1 MGGRWRETETETD
14 QQLEKEP
21 DTEGGEYTEE
31 FLPKEECLPDP
42 RVSRRRGWGWIL
54 GLREEGL
61 GAGPLGLREE
71 SLGAGPL
78 VLGGGL
84 DPWSGGGAGPL
95 V

>member
-42 RVSRRRGWGWIL
+42 RVSRRRGWG
-54 GLREEGL
+54 
-61 GAGPLGLREE
+61 
-71 SLGAGPL
+71 
-78 VLGGGL
+78 
-84 DPWSGGGAGPL
+84 
-95 V
+95 